1 MTRLPQSDLEQLK
14 QWSYIW
20 QIPFNTSKCKVMH
33 IGRMNEEFHYSMV
46 NQNLEIVT
54 EQRDLGV
61 QLTADL
67 KPSTQCQKAY
77 TAKVR

>member
-1 MTRLPQSDLEQLK
+1 
-14 QWSYIW
+14 
-20 QIPFNTSKCKVMH
+20 MH

>member
-1 MTRLPQSDLEQLK
+1 
-14 QWSYIW
+14 
-20 QIPFNTSKCKVMH
+20 
-33 IGRMNEEFHYSMV
+33 MNQEFHYSMG

-54 EQRDLGV
+54 EQSV

-77 TAKVR
+77 TTASRVLGMIG